1 MSVGE
6 AYRLAHLLRQS
17 EHQPTFSISAKT
29 LPCIAAEDIEI
40 SAADRGVH
48 WPGNSGRV
56 EAKILEGGDQ
66 YQAQIK
72 VGPFFCAG
80 SEGGALFTRRAD
92 TRGSRSSLR
101 LGTTR
106 TTERSARFSR
116 TSTLVRPPRHR
127 ICRGI
132 ERGED
137 GTRDVDGPA
146 LQGSENERDQG
157 RSAPATRHDGPRTS
171 SPAERSAGLGSGA
184 SGSDQPAPA
193 PAVAAD
199 RPGDRPGDRG
209 HDRAHRPPRWT
220 LLCIVMALVA
230 LGILVVIVLAIV
242 R

>member
-80 SEGGALFTRRAD
+80 SEGGATVHETCRYQRI
-92 TRGSRSSLR
+92 
-101 LGTTR
+101 
-106 TTERSARFSR
+106 
-116 TSTLVRPPRHR
+116 TL
-127 ICRGI
+127 
-132 ERGED
+132 
-137 GTRDVDGPA
+137 
-146 LQGSENERDQG
+146 QF
-157 RSAPATRHDGPRTS
+157 
-171 SPAERSAGLGSGA
+171 
-184 SGSDQPAPA
+184 
-193 PAVAAD
+193 
-199 RPGDRPGDRG
+199 
-209 HDRAHRPPRWT
+209 
-220 LLCIVMALVA
+220 
-230 LGILVVIVLAIV
+230 AI
-242 R
+242 RNNPYY